1 MGAPG
6 LGAEVFSALFVTF
19 GEAGFGAEDCEEE
32 AFDAAVFFSA
42 VFFSAGF
49 FSLLVA
55 VFFVEGASAGPFDP

>member
-6 LGAEVFSALFVTF
+6 LGAEVFSALFVAF

-32 AFDAAVFFSA
+32 AFDAA